1 MLILELR
8 EQELCAQAVDE
19 LVVKLRHEIEQ
30 GTSISTIGVCLSKV
44 VDSACAE
51 FAHAMNLI
59 HDECDYKPPVARER
73 TSDGWSEGAG
83 QQGKRFLVC
92 AAPEQLQEGISTVVE
107 QFESV
112 EAAKNAVSGTPREIL
127 VDPNAGKCP
136 QPTNC

>member
-1 MLILELR
+1 MPETATAPIHPVGLTRSISSMLILELR

-73 TSDGWSEGAG
+73 TSDNGA
-83 QQGKRFLVC
+83 QY
-92 AAPEQLQEGISTVVE
+92 S
-107 QFESV
+107 
-112 EAAKNAVSGTPREIL
+112 
-127 VDPNAGKCP
+127 
-136 QPTNC
+136 